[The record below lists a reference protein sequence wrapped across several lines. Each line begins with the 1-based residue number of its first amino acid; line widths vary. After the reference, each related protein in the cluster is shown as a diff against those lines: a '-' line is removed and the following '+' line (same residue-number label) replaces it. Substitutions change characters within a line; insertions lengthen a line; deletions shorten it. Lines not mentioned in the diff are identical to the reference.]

1 MIKGRKEEK
10 KEGYAQN
17 LLSNPIELKEARKQR
32 LCNPIELKEAR
43 KRRLCN

>member
-17 LLSNPIELKEARKQR
+17 LLSNPIRIEGSKEAKAMQSHR
-32 LCNPIELKEAR
+32 IEGSKEA
-43 KRRLCN
+43 KAM